1 MQSGNVYITIGLDKQ
16 GNVQEVRVTGEV
28 IRPYE
33 SKPGLVPEG
42 GSTPGCEQV
51 VQKLVHELLTCKK
64 KGDKPTTPP
73 GGDNPPGGGGGAGS
87 DPCCYRDP
95 GTGRVWCWC

>member
-1 MQSGNVYITIGLDKQ
+1 MQSANVYITIGLDKR
-16 GNVQEVRVTGEV
+16 GNVQEVRVNGEAA
-28 IRPYE
+28 RQYDG
-33 SKPGLVPEG
+33 KPGLLREG

-51 VQKLVHELLTCKK
+51 IKTLVHELLTCKK
-64 KGDKPTTPP
+64 KGDKPPT
-73 GGDNPPGGGGGAGS
+73 DPGGGGS